1 MFREF
6 ESESRE
12 IFQTGH
18 KLEVHK
24 AQISHGLKVYE
35 FWSLFCNFFFLHN
48 NLFTCTLALR
58 SSSYV
63 FLFT

>member
-1 MFREF
+1 
-6 ESESRE
+6 
-12 IFQTGH
+12 
-18 KLEVHK
+18 VHK